1 MSDPS
6 QMRRNYMQAGLLESD
21 LAVHPIEQFTLWF
34 KQAVEA
40 NMGEWYEPNAMTL
53 ATATPD
59 GVPSARIV
67 LLKGVTPDGLTFFTN
82 YESQKGREL
91 AENPRAAVVFFWAQL
106 ERQVRVRGVV
116 ERLTR
121 EESRVYFATR
131 PRGSRL
137 GARASRQSSVVASRE
152 VLENELAEQEK
163 LFGGEGVDMPD
174 YWGGY
179 RLKPDYFEFWQGR
192 PSRMHDRL
200 VYRLEGGLW
209 KVERLAP

>member
-6 QMRRNYMQAGLLESD
+6 QMRKNYMQAGLLESD
-21 LAVHPIEQFTLWF
+21 LAAHPIDQFTVWF

-40 NMGEWYEPNAMTL
+40 NTGEWYEANTMTL

-59 GVPSARIV
+59 GMPSARIV
-67 LLKGVTPDGLTFFTN
+67 LLKGVSPDGLTFFTN

-106 ERQVRVRGVV
+106 ERQVRVSGVV

-121 EESRVYFATR
+121 EESKAYFETR

-137 GARASRQSSVVASRE
+137 GARASRQSSVVGSRE
-152 VLENELAEQEK
+152 VLEKELAEQER

-179 RLKPDYFEFWQGR
+179 RLKPTYFEFWQGR

-200 VYRLEGGLW
+200 VYRLEGGSW